1 MQLSQ
6 SGEAL
11 LLLSPQDEPT
21 AHLDIQAVESL
32 VTCLQGFA
40 GAVLLVSH
48 DQHVIRSLAKE
59 VRARQQRSSG

>member
-1 MQLSQ
+1 M
-6 SGEAL
+6 
-11 LLLSPQDEPT
+11 QDEPT

-32 VTCLQGFA
+32 VACLRSFA

-59 VRARQQRSSG
+59 VGELWCYSSSVGMHMRGAS

>member
-1 MQLSQ
+1 M
-6 SGEAL
+6 
-11 LLLSPQDEPT
+11 QDEPT

-32 VTCLQGFA
+32 AACLRSFA

-59 VRARQQRSSG
+59 VSVFWC